1 MLEDIKLVSNST
13 NGGKNI
19 KEFKFISNNAK
30 KIDKKY
36 NDKVD
41 MIITS
46 PPYINGTNYFRNTK
60 LELWILDYIFC
71 DNDSKKYRLEAITA
85 GINNVTK
92 DIIIKN
98 SRKIVKDI
106 AKKICKKSPDKRI
119 SKMIEA
125 YFSDMEIV
133 FKNFGNILKKE
144 GYIFFDIGDSQYYN
158 VYVPVYDIIK
168 EIGNENNLKI
178 IEEIELRKRISKN
191 GMKLT
196 QKLLIFR
203 KEF

>member
-1 MLEDIKLVSNST
+1 MLEDIKVVGNYT

-36 NDKVD
+36 NGKVD

-71 DNDSKKYRLEAITA
+71 DSDSKKYRLEAITA

-98 SRKIVKDI
+98 SRKIVRDI
-106 AKKICKKSPDKRI
+106 AKKY
-119 SKMIEA
+119 M
-125 YFSDMEIV
+125 
-133 FKNFGNILKKE
+133 KNHLIREF
-144 GYIFFDIGDSQYYN
+144 
-158 VYVPVYDIIK
+158 
-168 EIGNENNLKI
+168 
-178 IEEIELRKRISKN
+178 
-191 GMKLT
+191 
-196 QKLLIFR
+196 QK
-203 KEF
+203 